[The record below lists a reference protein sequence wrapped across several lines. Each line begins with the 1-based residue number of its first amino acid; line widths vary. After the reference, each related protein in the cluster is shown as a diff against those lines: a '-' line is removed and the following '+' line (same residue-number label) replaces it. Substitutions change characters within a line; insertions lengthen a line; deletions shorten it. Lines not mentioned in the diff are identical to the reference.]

1 MVNLVIRWLP
11 LILAYNVLGQLVT
24 CARNE
29 AGYATAQLKILQT
42 ATNVFNFGGLA
53 LLFIVFLITSHDQ
66 VMKDLGKQVDY
77 LYGVG
82 YAFVGVIA
90 TIVITALLSL
100 FLPLCHYTLA

>member
-1 MVNLVIRWLP
+1 MVSLVIRWFP

-29 AGYATAQLKILQT
+29 AGYASAQFRILQT
-42 ATNVFNFGGLA
+42 AVNVFDFGGLA
-53 LLFIVFLITSHDQ
+53 LLFMVFLFTSRDQ
-66 VMKDLGKQVDY
+66 VMRDLGKQVDY

-90 TIVITALLSL
+90 TIVITALLSF